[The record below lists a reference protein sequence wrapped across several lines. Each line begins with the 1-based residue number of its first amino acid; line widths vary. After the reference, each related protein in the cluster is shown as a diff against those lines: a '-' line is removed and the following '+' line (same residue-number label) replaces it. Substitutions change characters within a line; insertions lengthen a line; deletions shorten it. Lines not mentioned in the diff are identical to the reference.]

1 MQVKIKQVCFKSIF
15 HLTFLGNMD
24 DLSDVVTV
32 PLENSN
38 FVKPFRML
46 FKHAGKDRLWDLV
59 KVHERYKS
67 LQICL
72 LTSVA
77 LFGIIYFCLFFFRK
91 FMKFFVYSVWP
102 SLFSILPKIN

>member
-1 MQVKIKQVCFKSIF
+1 
-15 HLTFLGNMD
+15 MD

-46 FKHAGKDRLWDLV
+46 FKNAGKDRLWDLV

-67 LQICL
+67 L
-72 LTSVA
+72 
-77 LFGIIYFCLFFFRK
+77 
-91 FMKFFVYSVWP
+91 
-102 SLFSILPKIN
+102 